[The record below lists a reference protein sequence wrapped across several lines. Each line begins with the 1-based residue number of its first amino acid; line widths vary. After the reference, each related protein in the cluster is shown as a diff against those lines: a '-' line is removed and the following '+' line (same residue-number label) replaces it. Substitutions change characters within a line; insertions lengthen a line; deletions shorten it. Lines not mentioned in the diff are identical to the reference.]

1 MPCILFH
8 KLKLTER
15 NKSSPEGSLLWA
27 TGGRLK
33 IQSIL
38 AHQQEMRSLLTQP
51 FNTTVIAEC
60 EEENQSSIGKEH
72 DYRIEMCCYP
82 SWHLKT
88 FHGASVKEPGAKAI
102 VTFMS
107 QTRWN
112 HKRPSYSV
120 ALLLCASVA
129 LYKGERRTGSPSIP
143 MWSSVSLKRL
153 EKSIWIRVQCA
164 VGSARRRPRI
174 PDVGKIIQTISLNSN
189 IQRTVIAHHL
199 GFI

>member
-112 HKRPSYSV
+112 HKRCHIPRHSYCVLAWLSIRASEGLVHRAYQCDLQCLWSV
-120 ALLLCASVA
+120 S
-129 LYKGERRTGSPSIP
+129 RSPSELE
-143 MWSSVSLKRL
+143 SSALWVRQGDGPVYLM
-153 EKSIWIRVQCA
+153 
-164 VGSARRRPRI
+164 
-174 PDVGKIIQTISLNSN
+174 
-189 IQRTVIAHHL
+189 
-199 GFI
+199 